1 MGILSRIKNKFK
13 PSLDEQSTRFTS
25 LAGFTIMD
33 PNWQLTDCNGAYWK
47 YNASTKRIHPLGDY
61 KPSARGTWYVD
72 LNVAQNRL
80 HATVLLKRT
89 IDTKT
94 YPDLKLDTYVC
105 DAVCRITGASIICST
120 DTLFETLLKVAES
133 RGGYLFASE
142 D

>member
-13 PSLDEQSTRFTS
+13 PNLDKQSARFTS

-61 KPSARGTWYVD
+61 KPSGRGTWYVELD
-72 LNVAQNRL
+72 VAQNRL
-80 HATVLLKRT
+80 HATVLLKKT
-89 IDTKT
+89 MDVKT
-94 YPDLKLDTYVC
+94 YPDFKLNTYVSDVTC
-105 DAVCRITGASIICST
+105 KLTGTSIISST
-120 DTLFETLLKVAES
+120 DTLFETLLKVAEA